1 MCREQ
6 EVNREGVNLFPM
18 AFLKNIAEITNI
30 EWEQNHL
37 WDVMF
42 DDSPAKEP
50 KLPKEFKNW
59 FPASEVR
66 IPRLILESHTIDAS
80 ISQIRLPKSTS
91 SKVMS
96 ISFLDNIQH
105 GIKEWLAE
113 WVNSIILNNDL
124 YLSLLS
130 DIVKTVHVKELDR
143 AKEEVNMRSYLV
155 YPEGDLPFTG
165 TSEAGVPVHSMNFVI
180 VGGG

>member
-1 MCREQ
+1 
-6 EVNREGVNLFPM
+6 M
-18 AFLKNIAEITNI
+18 AFLKNIGEATSID
-30 EWEQNHL
+30 WEQSHL
-37 WDVMF
+37 WDIMF
-42 DDSPAKEP
+42 DDSPATEP

-66 IPRLILESHTIDAS
+66 IPRLILESHSIDAS

-96 ISFLDNIQH
+96 ISFMDSIDH
-105 GIKEWLAE
+105 GIEGWLTK
-113 WVNSIILNNDL
+113 WVNDIILNNDQ

-143 AKEEVNMRSYLV
+143 AKEEIHMRSYLV
-155 YPEGDLPFTG
+155 YPEGDLPFSG
-165 TSEAGVPVHSMNFVI
+165 TSEAGIPIHSMNFVI
-180 VGGG
+180 VGGE